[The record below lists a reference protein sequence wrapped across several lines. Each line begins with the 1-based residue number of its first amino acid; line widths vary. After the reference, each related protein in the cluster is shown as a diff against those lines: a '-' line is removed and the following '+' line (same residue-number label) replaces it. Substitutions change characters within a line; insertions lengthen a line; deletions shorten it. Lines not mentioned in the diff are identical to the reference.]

1 MQHLSNFPYF
11 PLGNCGYGILH
22 HHQYYKRSSINKHIR
37 GFFSCHQNCFLVV
50 ATFKVKASC
59 IFVLVQVLVLTQS
72 NDDAHFESFTTTLK
86 LQTTLFAC
94 VRERYKNRVSF
105 MRLPWHKFV
114 KCTIKFSQRRTRGF

>member
-37 GFFSCHQNCFLVV
+37 VFFVPSELLPCRGHFQGESILYV
-50 ATFKVKASC
+50 
-59 IFVLVQVLVLTQS
+59 FVSVQVLLTQS
-72 NDDAHFESFTTTLK
+72 NDDAHFESFTTLK

-94 VRERYKNRVSF
+94 VRGRYKNRVSF